1 MRRRGSAIVKNSV
14 SISDFN
20 RGKAGKIFDEL
31 NKKGTMLVIKNSQP
45 EGVLLSLKEY
55 VDLMDELEDL
65 RITVIA
71 AERLMNK
78 DPNAKTYTSEE
89 MMQKLGITQED
100 VDNAEDDEI
109 E

>member
-1 MRRRGSAIVKNSV
+1 MRRSSNLITSAV

-20 RGKAGKIFDEL
+20 RGKAGKIFDDL

-45 EGVLLSLKEY
+45 EGVLMSLKEY
-55 VDLMDELEDL
+55 VKLMDELEDL

-78 DPNAKTYTSEE
+78 DPDKKTYSWNE
-89 MMQKLGITQED
+89 MMQKLGVTQED
-100 VDNAEDDEI
+100 IDNAEEDEI

>member
-1 MRRRGSAIVKNSV
+1 MIANTV
-14 SISDFN
+14 SISDLN
-20 RGKAGKIFDEL
+20 RGKAGKIFDDL
-31 NKKGTMLVIKNSQP
+31 SKKGTMLVIKNSQP
-45 EGVLLSLKEY
+45 EAVLLSLKEY
-55 VDLMDELEDL
+55 IKLMDELEDL

-89 MMQKLGITQED
+89 MMKLLGITQED
-100 VDNAEDDEI
+100 VDNAEEDEI